1 MDETEALYSG
11 VAVGGPLDGKTV
23 EGRFPSGIVFVSK
36 PTNKAWIYD
45 FYSRDGK
52 FYSRP
57 SGYDLLWDNMSE
69 EQKLQV
75 VHDTTVA
82 GVDST
87 RELDSSKIFAAA
99 EGSTYEV
106 RALPEEGGE

>member
-11 VAVGGPLDGKTV
+11 MAVGGPLDGKIV
-23 EGRFPSGIVFVSK
+23 QGRFPGGIVFVSK

-45 FYSRDGK
+45 FYPQHEK

-57 SGYDLLWDNMSE
+57 IGYDLLWDNMSE
-69 EQKLQV
+69 KQKLQV

-82 GVDST
+82 GIDST
-87 RELDSSKIFAAA
+87 RELDSDKIVTAA

-106 RALPEEGGE
+106 RALPEEGDE